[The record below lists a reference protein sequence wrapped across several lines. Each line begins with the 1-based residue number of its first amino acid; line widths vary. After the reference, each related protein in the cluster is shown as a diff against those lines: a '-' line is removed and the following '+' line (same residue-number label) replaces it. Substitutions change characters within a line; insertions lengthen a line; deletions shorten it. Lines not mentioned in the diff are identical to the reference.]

1 MSGLLAIWNNA
12 NKNFL
17 NEYEEWYNNEHLYE
31 RLSVPDINFARRF
44 VSLKSNYNFF
54 TSYEA
59 TTPKTFYS
67 NEYINKLNNPT
78 KKTKF
83 VMEFVFKDMSRT
95 VFERKVINGSI
106 RGAFC
111 LIIAIKDKLKKEVL
125 IEYEKNNRCQEQV
138 YSEIWLA
145 REIKD
150 FVTSKEESLRGKDN
164 KFESCLYIEF
174 CNENDS
180 IISMKKAKKNFK
192 NAEIGTYKLISYL
205 F

>member
-1 MSGLLAIWNNA
+1 MSGLLAIWNNTN
-12 NKNFL
+12 NKFL
-17 NEYEEWYNNEHLYE
+17 SEYEEWYKNEHLFE
-31 RLSVPDINFARRF
+31 RLSVPGINSARRF
-44 VSLKSNYNFF
+44 VSLKSNYNYF

-59 TTPKTFYS
+59 TTPKTFFS
-67 NEYINKLNNPT
+67 DKYINKLNNPT
-78 KKTKF
+78 QKTKF

-95 VFERKVINGSI
+95 VFERRVINGSI

-145 REIKD
+145 REVAH
-150 FVTSKEESLRGKDN
+150 FETSKEESLRGKDN

-174 CNENDS
+174 CNENDA
-180 IISMKKAKKNFK
+180 IISMKNADKNFR
-192 NAEIGTYKLISYL
+192 NAEIGTYKLMSYL

>member
-31 RLSVPDINFARRF
+31 RLSVPDINIARRF
-44 VSLKSNYNFF
+44 VSLKSNYNYF

-59 TTPKTFYS
+59 TTPKTFFS

-174 CNENDS
+174 YNENDS

>member
-12 NKNFL
+12 NKKFL
-17 NEYEEWYNNEHLYE
+17 SEYEEWYKNEHLFE
-31 RLSVPDINFARRF
+31 RLSVPGINSARRF
-44 VSLKSNYNFF
+44 VSLKSNYNYF

-59 TTPKTFYS
+59 TTPKTFFS
-67 NEYINKLNNPT
+67 DEYINKLNNPT

-83 VMEFVFKDMSRT
+83 VMQFVFQDMSRT
-95 VFERKVINGSI
+95 VFERQVINGSI

-138 YSEIWLA
+138 NSEIWLA
-145 REIKD
+145 REVVD
-150 FVTSKEESLRGKDN
+150 FETSKEESLRGKDN

-174 CNENDS
+174 CNENNS
-180 IISMKKAKKNFK
+180 IVSMQNAEKNFK
-192 NAEIGTYKLISYL
+192 NAEIGTYKLMSYL

>member
-17 NEYEEWYNNEHLYE
+17 NEYEEWYKNEHLYE

>member
-12 NKNFL
+12 NKKFL
-17 NEYEEWYNNEHLYE
+17 SEYEEWYKNEHLFE
-31 RLSVPDINFARRF
+31 RLSVPEINSARRF
-44 VSLKSNYNFF
+44 VSLKSNYNYF

-59 TTPKTFYS
+59 TAPKTFFSY
-67 NEYINKLNNPT
+67 EYINKLNNPT

-95 VFERKVINGSI
+95 VFERRVINGSI

-111 LIIAIKDKLKKEVL
+111 LIIAIRDKLKKEVL
-125 IEYEKNNRCQEQV
+125 IEYEKNNRCQEQL

-145 REIKD
+145 REIMD
-150 FVTSKEESLRGKDN
+150 FETSKEESLRGKDN

-174 CNENDS
+174 CNENDA
-180 IISMKKAKKNFK
+180 IISMKNADKNFR
-192 NAEIGTYKLISYL
+192 NAEIGTYKLMSYL

>member
-12 NKNFL
+12 NKKFL
-17 NEYEEWYNNEHLYE
+17 SEYEEWYKNEHLFE
-31 RLSVPDINFARRF
+31 RLSVPGINSARRF
-44 VSLKSNYNFF
+44 VSLKSNYNYF

-59 TTPKTFYS
+59 TTPKTFFS
-67 NEYINKLNNPT
+67 DEYINKLNNPT

-83 VMEFVFKDMSRT
+83 VMQFVFQDMTRT
-95 VFERKVINGSI
+95 VFERQVINGSI

-138 YSEIWLA
+138 NSEIWLA
-145 REIKD
+145 REVVD
-150 FVTSKEESLRGKDN
+150 FETSKEESLRGKDN

-174 CNENDS
+174 CNENNS
-180 IISMKKAKKNFK
+180 IIAMQNAEKNFK
-192 NAEIGTYKLISYL
+192 NAEIGTYKLMSYI